1 MPMII
6 HAIIRHYEIG
16 KTEINWLV
24 EFLTINKSYSA
35 YGNPSFFDPSN
46 GNSFISY
53 SQMERG
59 MPVHYGKV
67 WMQDKWYE
75 IWGQS
80 SEKEKWW
87 AYISSSRKPG
97 QDSGGI

>member
-1 MPMII
+1 MVIFYLVYAINSSSLNRKGMPMTI

-67 WMQDKWYE
+67 
-75 IWGQS
+75 
-80 SEKEKWW
+80 
-87 AYISSSRKPG
+87 
-97 QDSGGI
+97 